1 MSIGERLKEERER
14 LGLSQPAFAAVA
26 GAAKR
31 TLIDWEKGAT
41 SPSAVQLAALS
52 AIGVD
57 VLYILTGQR
66 TMDALS
72 RDEQE
77 LLERFRAASLDGKMA
92 ALGALKGVTEA
103 SRKVTVAGD
112 VNGQVFEGDATNTA
126 PVTFTII
133 KSDKERKK

>member
-1 MSIGERLKEERER
+1 MSIGERLKDERER

-41 SPSAVQLAALS
+41 SPNAVQLAALS

-77 LLERFRAASLDGKMA
+77 LLERFRAASLEGRLA
-92 ALGALKGVTEA
+92 ALGALRGVTMPAPKIQVE
-103 SRKVTVAGD
+103 T
-112 VNGQVFEGDATNTA
+112 NHGQVVEGGLLQTG
-126 PVTFTII
+126 PVTFGG
-133 KSDKERKK
+133 KSGR

>member
-77 LLERFRAASLDGKMA
+77 LLERFRAASLEGRLA
-92 ALGALKGVTEA
+92 ALGALRGVT
-103 SRKVTVAGD
+103 SMPSPKVQVGT
-112 VNGQVFEGDATNTA
+112 NHGQVVEGGLVQTG
-126 PVTFTII
+126 PVTFGG
-133 KSDKERKK
+133 KSGR